1 MTKEGLFDFASLD
14 KVWNVLDVS
23 YRNPNEEEDARDALD
38 QLRQG
43 SGPFGIFLAE
53 FQLLYNL
60 SCITDDKMLI
70 SRMRKGVSNEMRTCI
85 GQHQEI
91 HKTYSFDE
99 FVDLCKDCV
108 IRLDLERPVPHTY
121 YSTPRSINPRP
132 VHVEEATGP
141 NMSPLG
147 GDPMVLDRA
156 EIACLGKDG
165 RLTPEERERRFRL
178 QLCMQ
183 CGKAGHRAHNCV
195 LQRKN
200 KTREQAISR
209 AELGEDYFND
219 DSLLK
224 ELKD

>member
-1 MTKEGLFDFASLD
+1 
-14 KVWNVLDVS
+14 
-23 YRNPNEEEDARDALD
+23 
-38 QLRQG
+38 
-43 SGPFGIFLAE
+43 
-53 FQLLYNL
+53 
-60 SCITDDKMLI
+60 
-70 SRMRKGVSNEMRTCI
+70 
-85 GQHQEI
+85 
-91 HKTYSFDE
+91 
-99 FVDLCKDCV
+99 
-108 IRLDLERPVPHTY
+108 
-121 YSTPRSINPRP
+121 
-132 VHVEEATGP
+132 
-141 NMSPLG
+141 MSPLG
-147 GDPMVLDRA
+147 DDPMVLDRA

-178 QLCMQ
+178 QLCMR